1 MYFLIENY
9 ELDYKKIEIDWK
21 ELGKKVIKF
30 LTGIEYGED
39 CLEKTNL
46 FEDIIGNKDI
56 KKMWA
61 TLLDEVINEDCNKIY
76 FIIDDLDRCRPEY
89 AVKMFERLQHFANDE
104 RIVFILAIDYEETI
118 SMIKHF
124 YGYKES
130 GNKFLEKII
139 DQFVD
144 LENRQYRSYNEYL
157 GEFVVGSEMG
167 SGYLMINNIVN
178 RVTSYIF
185 EDFHMTLR
193 EMARYS
199 ETMRY
204 ISSFYDKSAGRCSG
218 DLGNT
223 ILKGIVLPY
232 VLGLNITN
240 KKEYYKFIKG
250 EGEEQFIAFIKRHEE
265 LYTDI
270 RMEKENMKK
279 TFKKIYQ
286 FIVCVMNRDKYVL
299 ESKDIKNIR
308 LYEETISDIFQCI
321 NHLYDFEIC
330 HEEELEE

>member
-1 MYFLIENY
+1 M
-9 ELDYKKIEIDWK
+9 
-21 ELGKKVIKF
+21 
-30 LTGIEYGED
+30 
-39 CLEKTNL
+39 
-46 FEDIIGNKDI
+46 
-56 KKMWA
+56 
-61 TLLDEVINEDCNKIY
+61 
-76 FIIDDLDRCRPEY
+76 
-89 AVKMFERLQHFANDE
+89 
-104 RIVFILAIDYEETI
+104 
-118 SMIKHF
+118 
-124 YGYKES
+124 
-130 GNKFLEKII
+130 
-139 DQFVD
+139 
-144 LENRQYRSYNEYL
+144 
-157 GEFVVGSEMG
+157 
-167 SGYLMINNIVN
+167 
-178 RVTSYIF
+178 
-185 EDFHMTLR
+185 
-193 EMARYS
+193 
-199 ETMRY
+199 
-204 ISSFYDKSAGRCSG
+204 
-218 DLGNT
+218 
-223 ILKGIVLPY
+223 LPY